1 MSILGLVNGKRGVET
16 ACYAVYSPKDDKWL
30 TSVWEGAECL
40 PLFETE
46 SAATAQVDGMGE
58 KAMVKKVAPSDMA
71 RLVTSMPGPV
81 RGLLLIAA
89 SGVVQKVI
97 LKDAVN

>member
-1 MSILGLVNGKRGVET
+1 MSILGLVNGKRGAET
-16 ACYAVYSPKDDKWL
+16 ACYAVYDPSKESWL
-30 TSVWEGAECL
+30 TSVWDGVECL

-71 RLVTSMPGPV
+71 RMVMEMPRSV
-81 RGLLLIAA
+81 RGLLLIAS
-89 SGVVQKVI
+89 SGAVQKVI
-97 LKDAVN
+97 LRDAVN